1 MGERERN
8 FDVRALLRTCL
19 RTVVIFTLSLQGEKV
34 GVAQRYSRLVM
45 HTVVTSVGFHYLTIC
60 TH

>member
-34 GVAQRYSRLVM
+34 GVAQR
-45 HTVVTSVGFHYLTIC
+45 
-60 TH
+60 